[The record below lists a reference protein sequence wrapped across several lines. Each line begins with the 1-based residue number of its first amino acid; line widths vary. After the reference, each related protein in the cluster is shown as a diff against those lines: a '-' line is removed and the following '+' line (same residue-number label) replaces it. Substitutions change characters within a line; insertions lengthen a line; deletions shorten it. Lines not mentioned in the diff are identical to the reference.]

1 MEKTKWFA
9 VYLFYPG
16 DLDLMLNQLVR
27 PFIHD
32 FFKEESAGN
41 YFFIRYWEN
50 GSHIRL
56 RMKVHPE
63 KQESLALE
71 IEKRAADFF
80 VRYPDVILPQD
91 LAAAAA
97 VPPGHQVVYA
107 SYEPEITRYGN
118 LQSMPWAETHFFRSS
133 AFVLDWISSR
143 KTGASVLV
151 QALSMHLILLYATG
165 WKFSRLLLV
174 CDSFINGWL
183 PRLYDPNEDPVH
195 ESALWQKQFELSF
208 LPAKTQVL
216 EASKT
221 FWESMNRDIAS
232 DKISYYLHENTSI
245 MKNYSSAGFEEGKL
259 TEIVTSMMHMNNNR
273 LGISNYEEAYGAYCL
288 RQSLDF
294 IARS

>member
-1 MEKTKWFA
+1 MKTKWFA

-16 DLDLMLNQLVR
+16 DLDLMLNQLVQ

-32 FFKEESAGN
+32 FFKEESAGT
-41 YFFIRYWEN
+41 YFFIRYREN

-56 RMKVHPE
+56 RMKVNPK
-63 KQESLALE
+63 KQDILAVE
-71 IEKRAADFF
+71 IKKRAADFF
-80 VRYPDVILPQD
+80 VQYPDVTPHQD
-91 LAAAAA
+91 SATTVTA
-97 VPPGHQVVYA
+97 GHQVVYA

-118 LQSMPWAETHFFRSS
+118 LQSMPWAEAHFFSSS

-165 WKFSRLLLV
+165 WKYPRLLQV
-174 CDSFINGWL
+174 CDAFINGWL
-183 PRLYDPNEDPVH
+183 PRLYDPNEDPVQ
-195 ESALWQKQFELSF
+195 ERAFWLKQFELSF
-208 LPAKTQVL
+208 TPAKTQIL
-216 EASKT
+216 GASKT
-221 FWESMNRDIAS
+221 FWESMIQDITS
-232 DKISYYLHENTSI
+232 DKISRYLYENKLI
-245 MKNYSSAGFEEGKL
+245 MKNYLSAGFEEGKL

-294 IARS
+294 IAHS